1 MNHTEEDAIYRIA
14 LGMMK
19 GCNASIVKRMVERGV
34 TPREFF
40 TLDLLSVYDAL
51 GLNSKN
57 GFGANSREDSLQK
70 AKNEYQFVSRHSI
83 RVLSLADDDYPWLLA
98 EIPDAPVTL
107 YMLGDAELNPMHSAS
122 IVGTRKP
129 TKYGMSFCS
138 RFCADLCGYFPDLSI
153 VSGLALGI
161 DAAAHTA
168 ALDSGCQTIAVVAH
182 GLDTLYPAANRD
194 LARRIIKNGG
204 AVITEYPS
212 GSTPH
217 RSCFLERNRIVAGL
231 SQLTVVVES
240 PIKGGAMSTANL
252 AFNYDRE
259 VMALPGRVT
268 DDVSA
273 GCNLLIRKEKAHLI
287 GAAADVIEMM
297 GWKPLGRRVAP
308 KQRNLF
314 PELEGTPGRIY
325 ELLKF
330 ESDPVSVDVIH
341 LRTGI
346 SVPELMGALTELEFD
361 GIITRQPGNRYSI
374 T

>member
-138 RFCADLCGYFPDLSI
+138 RFCTDLCGYFPDLSI

-168 ALDSGCQTIAVVAH
+168 ALDSGCQTIAV
-182 GLDTLYPAANRD
+182 G
-194 LARRIIKNGG
+194 
-204 AVITEYPS
+204 
-212 GSTPH
+212 
-217 RSCFLERNRIVAGL
+217 
-231 SQLTVVVES
+231 
-240 PIKGGAMSTANL
+240 
-252 AFNYDRE
+252 
-259 VMALPGRVT
+259 
-268 DDVSA
+268 
-273 GCNLLIRKEKAHLI
+273 
-287 GAAADVIEMM
+287 
-297 GWKPLGRRVAP
+297 
-308 KQRNLF
+308 
-314 PELEGTPGRIY
+314 
-325 ELLKF
+325 
-330 ESDPVSVDVIH
+330 
-341 LRTGI
+341 
-346 SVPELMGALTELEFD
+346 
-361 GIITRQPGNRYSI
+361 
-374 T
+374 